1 MEDYTMKTATTNQT
15 LNTLMSADKKA
26 YQKYLREKDLIP
38 EYTAYLPLH
47 MYVLFGKI
55 HKIKEY
61 IATGYDIN
69 TPDVFGRTAIYYAM
83 FNDDFKVMKLLIDN
97 GADYH
102 FVDREVS
109 GCTLLHL
116 AATEGYLDKVKY
128 MVETLGLSLNDVDN
142 HNHTPLSS
150 SMLFSQ
156 VEVAEYL
163 ITQGAVNDYQIQR
176 MDTLMVH
183 LTKVLQKLNKEIEKQ
198 TIVPLELLT
207 TAQRI
212 KNFMASV

>member
-1 MEDYTMKTATTNQT
+1 MKTATTNQT
-15 LNTLMSADKKA
+15 LDNLIAIDKKA
-26 YQKYLREKDLIP
+26 YQKHLREKDLIP

-47 MYVLFGKI
+47 MYVLFGKVK
-55 HKIKEY
+55 KIREY
-61 IATGYDIN
+61 IAAGYDLN

-128 MVETLGLSLNDVDN
+128 MVETLGLSLNDIDN

-156 VEVAEYL
+156 VDVAEYL

-176 MDTLMVH
+176 IDVLLIH
-183 LTKVLQKLNKEIEKQ
+183 LTNVLKKLNKQAEKMAVVPFEILDKIRKI
-198 TIVPLELLT
+198 T
-207 TAQRI
+207 
-212 KNFMASV
+212 NFMASV

>member
-1 MEDYTMKTATTNQT
+1 MKTATTNQT

-47 MYVLFGKI
+47 MYVLFGRVKKI
-55 HKIKEY
+55 REY
-61 IATGYDIN
+61 IAAGYDLN

-128 MVETLGLSLNDVDN
+128 LIETLGLGLSDVNNDN
-142 HNHTPLSS
+142 QTPLSA
-150 SMLFSQ
+150 SMIFQQ

-163 ITQGAVNDYQIQR
+163 IARGAVNDYQITR

-183 LTKVLQKLNKEIEKQ
+183 LAKVLQKLNKEIENQ
-198 TIVPLELLT
+198 AIISLDLLT
-207 TAQRI
+207 KAQRI